1 MFTFL
6 PLVVV
11 MTVAAVMVGVV
22 DAKEYIFLTRH
33 SPAAARTATFGGI
46 SKRTGEPI
54 SISSSTKFSFE
65 LHDVDDSDGPP
76 VQEDGWYENLP
87 IELASDGFTPDIYEW
102 NIHFMNLSPPP
113 SQQHEPGGGEV
124 PVFIYVVDTGI
135 RNDHS
140 LFSNGAA
147 NRTRVLP
154 GYPINKTDDC
164 NGHGTHVSSIAGGS
178 APIGIAGRAQIIP
191 VAVFQCNGQGM
202 LSDLIGGVSWII
214 QDMSKHKRARVVVNL
229 SLQTQATAILDILM
243 EELWDA
249 GALTIVAAGNSRSGA
264 RDACQVSPA
273 RSKHVVSV
281 GAIAQTQDEV
291 VRSSNIGKCVQLYA
305 PGESILGASP
315 YTITSTQRRSGTSMA
330 SAHVSGLAAYVWT
343 KYPNLTRADLYYA
356 IRTRL
361 ARPVLLHISDNN
373 QTLNA
378 NVTTYR
384 PMENGDGHPTTP
396 LVTRSPSPSP
406 TIDVDDDQ
414 VEYEVDDDEV
424 DDDEVDDDEVDDD
437 EVDDDEVDDGEVDD
451 GEVDDGGDE
460 VGVGGDDEV
469 GQSVRN
475 ITTGV
480 RGGRMVW
487 HLVTMMS
494 DSNCTV
500 HSNNPTDTPTF
511 TLATRRYLNKKQTRY
526 QTVIHATLHTRR
538 KQYILRSSSAKARHW
553 PRFTGRR
560 TVIEMYRPSSSEAA
574 SGRERAI
581 QCSPIPSGSGTG
593 GVRIRVPF
601 KQFYI
606 AISASISSKDK
617 ENSKSSPLNTLSW
630 SMVCST

>member
-11 MTVAAVMVGVV
+11 MTIAAVMVGVV

-33 SPAAARTATFGGI
+33 SPAAARTAAFDGI
-46 SKRTGEPI
+46 GKRTGEPI

-87 IELASDGFTPDIYEW
+87 IELASGGFTPDIYEW

-178 APIGIAGRAQIIP
+178 TPIGIAGHAQIIP
-191 VAVFQCNGQGM
+191 VAVFPCNGQGM

-249 GALTIVAAGNSRSGA
+249 GALIIVAAGNSRSGA

-273 RSKHVVSV
+273 RSNHVVSV

-291 VRSSNIGKCVQLYA
+291 VRSSNIGKCVHLYA

-315 YTITSTQRRSGTSMA
+315 HTITSTQRRSGTSMA
-330 SAHVSGLAAYVWT
+330 SAHVSGLAAYVWA

-378 NVTTYR
+378 NVTTYS

-406 TIDVDDDQ
+406 TIDV
-414 VEYEVDDDEV
+414 EDEV
-424 DDDEVDDDEVDDD
+424 DDDDDDVVGDC
-437 EVDDDEVDDGEVDD
+437 DGDC
-451 GEVDDGGDE
+451 GGDE

-526 QTVIHATLHTRR
+526 RTVIHATLHTRR

-553 PRFTGRR
+553 PRFTGSR
-560 TVIEMYRPSSSEAA
+560 TVIELYRPSSEIA
-574 SGRERAI
+574 SDRERAI

-617 ENSKSSPLNTLSW
+617 ENSKSSPQNTLSW